1 MDLLEREQF
10 LEELEACFAEVVG
23 GHGRFVLVSGEAG
36 IGKTSLIER
45 FAETHHKQARILWG
59 ACDALFTPRALG
71 PLYDIAPQTQS
82 NLFTLLEEEAPRTS
96 ILFTVLEELEN
107 DTKPAIFVIEDV
119 HWADEATLDL
129 LKFLGRRISKVKSML
144 IVSYRDDEVGLDHP
158 LKLVLG
164 DLPSRS
170 LFRLRLPPLSNTGVN
185 TLAERAGRRIEDLYA
200 VTGGNPFF
208 VTEVLSSNEP
218 GIPVTVSDAV
228 LSRARRLSPASRE
241 VLELVSVVP
250 AKAEMWLINDA
261 IGPTTK
267 ALEECINAGMLR
279 CEDEALAFRHEL
291 ARRATEDSLAVPRR
305 QSLHRLIL
313 KALLN
318 RKSEAL
324 LARIVHHAGQ
334 AGDEA
339 AVLEYAP
346 VAARQ
351 AAGLSAHR
359 ESASHY
365 QTALRFAGGLSPEER
380 ALLIESRSYELH
392 LTDQNDQALEA
403 RREALEIWKKLGDKR
418 RQGDNLRWMSRHA
431 WFLSHKEEAESY
443 GLAAVTILETL
454 PPSPELAMAYSNR
467 AQLHMLA
474 DESHEAVQWG
484 SRAIELAKR
493 LGATET
499 LVHALNNVGSAELHM
514 QKEQGRIKL
523 EESLRLALANDLQ
536 DYVARALTNLG
547 GFTVR
552 ARNYP
557 LAMRYIDDLIAYST
571 QHGLEARTSYILG
584 WRARAYLEQ
593 GDWAKAAEDASFV
606 LGQYRLSAIT
616 KIPALAV
623 LAHVRIRRGDPHVE
637 PLLTEGHELAMK
649 TGELQRI
656 APVASAR
663 AEFAWLKGDLEQT
676 CNEAQAVLAMPRA
689 ADDPWLYGEFAF
701 WLWRAG
707 GAPQTH
713 GRIAAPYAFHMSGDW
728 RRAANAW
735 KEIGCP
741 YEEAVALADG
751 DENAKREALEIFEQ
765 LGAGPAAEKLRQTLR
780 ATGARGIRRGP
791 RPSTKENPSG
801 LTNRQLEVLTLMA
814 DGLGNAEIG
823 DRLFISAKTVD
834 HHVSAILGKLEVR
847 TRGEAVAFASQAG
860 LINQK
865 RTTTESRTLN
875 GA

>member
-10 LEELEACFAEVVG
+10 LEELEAIFAEVVG

-36 IGKTSLIER
+36 IGKTSLVER

-96 ILFTVLEELEN
+96 ILSAVLEEMGN

-158 LKLVLG
+158 LRLVLG

-170 LFRLRLPPLSNTGVN
+170 LSRLRIPPLSNTGVN
-185 TLAERAGRRIEDLYA
+185 TLAERAGRRIEDLHA

-267 ALEECINAGMLR
+267 ALEECINAGILR
-279 CEDEALAFRHEL
+279 SEDQALAFRHEL
-291 ARRATEDSLAVPRR
+291 ARRATEDSLAAPRR
-305 QSLHRLIL
+305 QSLHGLIL

-318 RKSEAL
+318 RKSEAGF
-324 LARIVHHAGQ
+324 ARIVHHAAQ
-334 AGDEA
+334 AADEA

-351 AAGLSAHR
+351 AAGLNAHR

-365 QTALRFAGGLSPEER
+365 QTALRYAGALPPEER
-380 ALLIESRSYELH
+380 AALFESRSYEYFLS
-392 LTDQNDQALEA
+392 DQIEDAFSS
-403 RREALEIWKKLGDKR
+403 RRNAFEIWKELGDTRKE
-418 RQGDNLRWMSRHA
+418 GDNLRWMSRLA
-431 WFLSHKEEAESY
+431 WFLGRKAEAESY
-443 GLAAVTILETL
+443 AVKAVRILEDL
-454 PPSPELAMAYSNR
+454 EPSPELAMAYSNR
-467 AQLHMLA
+467 SLLHMLA
-474 DESHEAVQWG
+474 DESQDAIVWG
-484 SRAIELAKR
+484 SRAIELAEK
-493 LGATET
+493 LGATEP
-499 LVHALNNVGSAELHM
+499 LAHALNNVGTAELLADNEH
-514 QKEQGRIKL
+514 GRLKL
-523 EESLRLALANDLQ
+523 EESLRLALANDL
-536 DYVARALTNLG
+536 YEYAARAYTNLAD
-547 GFTVR
+547 TAVR
-552 ARNYP
+552 DRNYH
-557 LAMRYIDDLIAYST
+557 LAMPYLNDCIAYT
-571 QHGLEARTSYILG
+571 TEVGFDAARLYMIAS
-584 WRARAYLEQ
+584 RARAYFEQ
-593 GDWAKAAEDASFV
+593 GDWESAAEDAGYV
-606 LGQYRLSAIT
+606 LSQYRVPPISR
-616 KIPALAV
+616 IPALAV
-623 LAHVRIRRGDPHVE
+623 LGHLRVRRGDPDAE
-637 PLLTEGHELAMK
+637 RLLTEAHELA
-649 TGELQRI
+649 TQTAELQRI

-663 AEFAWLKGDLEQT
+663 AELAWLKGDFEQLRREATTVLEMAPIR
-676 CNEAQAVLAMPRA
+676 NDR
-689 ADDPWLYGEFAF
+689 WLCGEFAF
-701 WLWRAG
+701 WIWRAG

-713 GRIAAPYAFHMSGDW
+713 GRIAAPYALHMSGDW
-728 RRAANAW
+728 RAAANAW

-801 LTNRQLEVLTLMA
+801 LTNRQLEVLMLMA

-834 HHVSAILGKLEVR
+834 HHVSAILSKLDAR
-847 TRGEAVAFASQAG
+847 TRGEAVAVASQAG

-865 RTTTESRTLN
+865 RTATESRTSN

>member
-10 LEELEACFAEVVG
+10 LEELEAIFAEVVG
-23 GHGRFVLVSGEAG
+23 GRGRFVLVSGEAG

-45 FAETHHKQARILWG
+45 FAETHQKQARVLCG

-82 NLFTLLEEEAPRTS
+82 NLFALLEEEAPRTS
-96 ILFTVLEELEN
+96 ILSAVLEEMEN
-107 DTKPAIFVIEDV
+107 DIKPAIFVIEDV

-158 LKLVLG
+158 LRLVLG

-185 TLAERAGRRIEDLYA
+185 TLAERAGRRIEDLHT

-228 LSRARRLSPASRE
+228 LSRARRLSLAARE

-250 AKAEMWLINDA
+250 AKAEIWLINDA

-279 CEDEALAFRHEL
+279 SEDEALAFRHEL
-291 ARRATEDSLAVPRR
+291 ARRATEDSLALPRR

-324 LARIVHHAGQ
+324 LARIVHHAAQ

-339 AVLEYAP
+339 AVLQYAP

-351 AAGLSAHR
+351 AAALSAHR

-365 QTALRFAGGLSPEER
+365 QTALRFAGALSPEDR
-380 ALLIESRSYELH
+380 AVLIESRSYELH

-467 AQLHMLA
+467 SQLHMLA
-474 DESHEAVQWG
+474 DETEEAVLWG
-484 SRAIELAKR
+484 SGAIELAEK

-499 LVHALNNVGSAELHM
+499 LVHALNNVGSAELLM
-514 QKEQGRIKL
+514 QKEQGRLKL
-523 EESLRLALANDLQ
+523 EESLRLARANDLQ

-547 GFTVR
+547 SFCVR
-552 ARNYP
+552 ARNYA
-557 LAMRYIDDLIAYST
+557 LGMHYIDELIAYST
-571 QHGLEARTSYILG
+571 EHGLDARTIYIVG

-623 LAHVRIRRGDPHVE
+623 LAHVRIRRGDPDVG
-637 PLLTEGHELAMK
+637 PLLTEGRDLAMK

-676 CNEAQAVLAMPRA
+676 TDEAQAVLAMPG
-689 ADDPWLYGEFAF
+689 ADVDPWLHGEFAF

-707 GAPQTH
+707 GGAPQTH
-713 GRIAAPYAFHMSGDW
+713 ERIAAPYALHMSGDW
-728 RRAANAW
+728 RAAANAW

-751 DENAKREALEIFEQ
+751 DESAKRDALEIFER

-780 ATGARGIRRGP
+780 ATGVRGIPRGP

-834 HHVSAILGKLEVR
+834 HHVSAILSKLEVR
-847 TRGEAVAFASQAG
+847 TRGEAVAVATQAG
-860 LINQK
+860 LIKQK
-865 RTTTESRTLN
+865 
-875 GA
+875 

>member
-10 LEELEACFAEVVG
+10 LEELKAILTEVVG

-45 FAETHHKQARILWG
+45 FAEIHQKQARVLWG
-59 ACDALFTPRALG
+59 GCDALFTPRALG

-82 NLFTLLEEEAPRTS
+82 DLFTLLEDGAPRTS
-96 ILFTVLEELEN
+96 ILSAVLEELEN
-107 DTKPAIFVIEDV
+107 DTGPAIFVIEDV

-158 LKLVLG
+158 LRLVLG

-170 LFRLRLPPLSNTGVN
+170 LSRLRLPPLSNTGVN
-185 TLAERAGRRIEDLYA
+185 TLAERAGRCIEDLYA

-208 VTEVLSSNEP
+208 VTEVLSSNEQ

-261 IGPTTK
+261 IGPTTR
-267 ALEECINAGMLR
+267 ALEECIEAGMLR
-279 CEDEALAFRHEL
+279 SEDEALAFRHEL
-291 ARRATEDSLAVPRR
+291 ARRATEDSLAIPRR
-305 QSLHRLIL
+305 QSLHGLIL

-324 LARIVHHAGQ
+324 LARIVHHAAR

-346 VAARQ
+346 IAARQ

-365 QTALRFAGGLSPEER
+365 QTALKYASALSPEER
-380 ALLIESRSYELH
+380 AVLIESRSYELH
-392 LTDQNDQALEA
+392 LTDQNDQALEG

-418 RQGDNLRWMSRHA
+418 RQGDNLRWMSRLA

-443 GLAAVTILETL
+443 GLDAVTILETL
-454 PPSPELAMAYSNR
+454 PPSQELAMAYSNR

-474 DESHEAVQWG
+474 DEGQEAVLWG
-484 SRAIELAKR
+484 SRAIELAEK

-499 LVHALNNVGSAELHM
+499 LVHALNNVGSAELFM
-514 QKEQGRIKL
+514 RNENGRIKL
-523 EESLRLALANDLQ
+523 EESLRLALANNLQ
-536 DYVARALTNLG
+536 DYVARAFTNLVCYA
-547 GFTVR
+547 VR
-552 ARNYP
+552 DKNYP
-557 LAMRYIDDLIAYST
+557 LAMRYLNDLIAYST
-571 QHGLEARTSYILG
+571 EHGLEARTIYIIG

-593 GDWAKAAEDASFV
+593 GDWVKAADDASFV

-637 PLLTEGHELAMK
+637 PLLTEGLDLAMK

-656 APVASAR
+656 APVTSAR
-663 AEFAWLKGDLEQT
+663 AEFAWLKGNLEQT
-676 CNEAQAVLAMPRA
+676 ANEANAVLAMPKA
-689 ADDPWLYGEFAF
+689 AEDPWVQGEFAF
-701 WLWRAG
+701 WIWRAG

-713 GRIAAPYAFHMSGDW
+713 ERIAAPYALHMAGDW
-728 RRAANAW
+728 RAAANAW
-735 KEIGCP
+735 KRIGCP
-741 YEEAVALADG
+741 YEAAVALADG
-751 DENAKREALEIFEQ
+751 DENAKREALEIFER
-765 LGAGPAAEKLRQTLR
+765 LGAGPATEKLRHTLR
-780 ATGARGIRRGP
+780 ATGATGIRRGP

-834 HHVSAILGKLEVR
+834 HHVSAILSKLEVR
-847 TRGEAVAFASQAG
+847 TRGEAVAVASQAG
-860 LINQK
+860 LINHK
-865 RTTTESRTLN
+865 RTAT
-875 GA
+875 